1 MFGIFLCT
9 LTAIS
14 GDIEPRNAA
23 LDSLLDM
30 SQASGM
36 KSLLPAPTMPDGLD
50 AAGQRAV
57 IASLIKDQ
65 CSFESFTRKS
75 VVAPQR
81 LLIREVPSSNE
92 AIQAYAVDVWFVAY
106 DDKSTGWLSSAM
118 KGLGTG
124 KSITKQHLEKRGIA
138 IPENRSEV
146 FRHVEL
152 DFLGKFRLK
161 STVRLT
167 WTRTPESVLL
177 VGEADPRFAGDAEFP
192 NQWQHLVRE
201 GDARRVGPA
210 HDWDGA
216 VFYLKM
222 TKLAEPAGAMFIE
235 AHMLFDEPMEWF
247 GGANLLRSKLPHL
260 IQHAVRSTRRDWAGG
275 K

>member
-1 MFGIFLCT
+1 MFALLLST
-9 LTAIS
+9 LVAVS
-14 GDIEPRNAA
+14 GGTESRNTV

-30 SQASGM
+30 SQASGL

-57 IASLIKDQ
+57 IASLVKDQ
-65 CSFESFTRKS
+65 YSFESFTRKS

-81 LLIREVPSSNE
+81 LRIREVPSSNNG
-92 AIQAYAVDVWFVAY
+92 IQAHAVDVWFVAY

-124 KSITKQHLEKRGIA
+124 KSISKQHLEKRGIA

-146 FRHVEL
+146 YRYVEF
-152 DFLGKFRLK
+152 DFLEKFCLK
-161 STVRLT
+161 STVRIT

-192 NQWQHLVRE
+192 NQWQHIVRD
-201 GDARRVGPA
+201 GDARRVGQP

-222 TKLAEPAGAMFIE
+222 TKLVEPAGAMFIE
-235 AHMLFDEPMEWF
+235 AHVLFDEPTEWF
-247 GGANLLRSKLPHL
+247 GGANLLRSKLPHVV
-260 IQHAVRSTRRDWAGG
+260 QHAVRTTRRDWAG